1 MLCIF
6 FSHHINFFCMTL
18 TENKEQH
25 DDDVEM
31 YKVL

>member
-1 MLCIF
+1 
-6 FSHHINFFCMTL
+6 MTL

-31 YKVL
+31 YKVFIVLYFAKCE